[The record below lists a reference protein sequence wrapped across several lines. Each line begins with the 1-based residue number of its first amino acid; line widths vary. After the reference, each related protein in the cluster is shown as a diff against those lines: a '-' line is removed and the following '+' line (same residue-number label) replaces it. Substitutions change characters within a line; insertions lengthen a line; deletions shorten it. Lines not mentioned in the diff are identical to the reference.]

1 MWSCKPQDWA
11 LEATK
16 AYEEASSAVQI
27 PKPPNRVGREA
38 NLHWRSP
45 KRHPHKQQYPLM
57 LPGGLHQKQRQLHD
71 QRRLTRSKT
80 K

>member
-27 PKPPNRVGREA
+27 PEPPNRVGREA

-45 KRHPHKQQYPLM
+45 KKAPPQTTISSNAP
-57 LPGGLHQKQRQLHD
+57 
-71 QRRLTRSKT
+71 RRPSSKT
-80 K
+80 ETAPPTKEG